1 MKHRSIVSFKD
12 SDDDGDNIIIVVGVD
27 GGVGGVRGIVP
38 VHTII
43 GDWSG
48 VVVVVVM
55 VPVDFIVG
63 GVRGIVPVDFIA
75 DLCCE
80 QTESIGAGCSS
91 MIVLIK
97 SSMLADTA
105 LIV

>member
-48 VVVVVVM
+48 IVVVVM

-63 GVRGIVPVDFIA
+63 GVRGIVPVDFIV

-80 QTESIGAGCSS
+80 QRESIGVGCST

-97 SSMLADTA
+97 SSILADTA